1 MKLLFAMTH
10 DFEEDNASLEEERKR
25 FERQEEILELA
36 RAFTPFVH
44 RTDDYKCP
52 NASYYGGFQL
62 LDKNLQSKLRS
73 SAYELIK
80 SAGKQILSGSFNLTK
95 ISFPI
100 KCMYHMSMLEIMA
113 TMASCYGIYWNKA
126 AETADPIEKMKYTIV
141 GSLAF
146 FYFEKIFEKPLNP
159 ILGETYEAYG

>member
-10 DFEEDNASLEEERKR
+10 DFEEDNASLEEERRR

-62 LDKNLQSKLRS
+62 LDKNL
-73 SAYELIK
+73 
-80 SAGKQILSGSFNLTK
+80 
-95 ISFPI
+95 
-100 KCMYHMSMLEIMA
+100 
-113 TMASCYGIYWNKA
+113 
-126 AETADPIEKMKYTIV
+126 
-141 GSLAF
+141 
-146 FYFEKIFEKPLNP
+146 
-159 ILGETYEAYG
+159 